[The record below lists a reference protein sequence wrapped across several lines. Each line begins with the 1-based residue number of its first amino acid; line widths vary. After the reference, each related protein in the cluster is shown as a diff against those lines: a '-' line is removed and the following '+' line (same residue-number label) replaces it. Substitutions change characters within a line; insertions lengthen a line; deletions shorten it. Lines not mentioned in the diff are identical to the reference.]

1 MIDLYS
7 GTPGSGKSLHMA
19 EFCYYALKKGKPVI
33 GTFYINEEITKKLK
47 GKYTYVNIYDLDPV
61 NLTKYAYRYQRNH
74 KKKNPEGSMIL
85 MIDEAQR
92 IFNSREWN
100 GKGRNEWITFF
111 AEHRHLGYDIILVS
125 QMDRMLDRQ
134 IRGLIEYE
142 YIHRKVANFGIF
154 GQLVKLLFMG
164 DMFVWVKN
172 WYPMKERIDANFY
185 RGTKKFY
192 NFYDSYQLF
201 AKTHGAE

>member
-19 EFCYYALKKGKPVI
+19 EFCYYALKLGKPVI
-33 GTFYINEEITKKLK
+33 GTFYINEEITKNLK
-47 GKYTYVNIYDLDPV
+47 GKYTYVNIYDLKPE
-61 NLTKYAYRYQRNH
+61 NLIKYAYRYQRNH
-74 KKKNPEGSMIL
+74 KHKNPEGTMLL

-92 IFNSREWN
+92 IFNSREYR
-100 GKGRNEWITFF
+100 GEGRNEWITFF

-134 IRGLIEYE
+134 IRGLVEYE

-154 GQLVKLLFMG
+154 GKIVKLLFWG
-164 DMFVWVKN
+164 DMFVWVKY
-172 WYPMKERIDANFY
+172 WYPMKERIDSNFY

-192 NFYDSYQLF
+192 SFYDSYQLF
-201 AKTHGAE
+201 RKAQP